1 MIAAAAILVPLA
13 VAIALLLAP
22 RRAVYLPLSVL
33 GVAVTLVLALF
44 ADGPGGRL
52 DVPWIPSIGAWIAL
66 DGTGAGGVLLRI
78 AALVMLPTVLWAA
91 MRVERHAHR
100 FLAALLATLAGVA
113 GIFLARDLVLFYVFW
128 DLTLLPGLAM
138 LGGWGLAHRRAALVK
153 YLMYAVAGSFV
164 MLLGIL
170 ALPPLSGAAGYR
182 FEELLAATPNLDPL
196 TQAWLFGTFMFAFAV
211 KLPIF
216 PVHAWLVD
224 VNEQN
229 HPSGAA
235 DVAGTLYK
243 LGGFGL
249 FAWALPLLP
258 DGATMLAPF
267 GLALGAFTAVYGMA
281 IATRHTQLKRV
292 LAYFSI
298 SHMGIVAVGLFSL
311 HLAGQSGAMAL
322 QAAQMV
328 TTSGLFLVSG
338 MLHARRGSFDL
349 DAYGGLAKAA
359 PAFASLS
366 LLVLLGGIGVPGLA
380 NFPGEFLSVLGA
392 FTVSPLAATLAV
404 LAAIASGALGV
415 NLYQRLF
422 QGEAKG
428 TPTRDLSPLEV
439 AVFAPIVAA
448 TLWLGIAPAA
458 NLTKFEADVV
468 AATAVATPPPDVL
481 DLADGGA
488 R

>member
-1 MIAAAAILVPLA
+1 VIAAAIVLVPLA
-13 VAIALLLAP
+13 VAVALLLAP
-22 RRAVYLPLSVL
+22 RRAVHLPLAVL
-33 GVAVTLVLALF
+33 GVVATLVLALF
-44 ADGPGGRL
+44 ADGSAGRL
-52 DVPWIPSIGAWIAL
+52 EVPWIPTIGAWIAL
-66 DGTGAGGVLLRI
+66 DATGAGGALIRV

-91 MRVERHAHR
+91 LRVDRHAHR

-128 DLTLLPGLAM
+128 DLTLLPGLAL
-138 LGGWGLAHRRAALVK
+138 LGGWGLTHRRAALVK

-164 MLLGIL
+164 MLLALL
-170 ALPPLSGAAGYR
+170 ALRPLSGAAGYR
-182 FEELLAATPNLDPL
+182 FEELLAATPQLDPL
-196 TQAWLFGTFMFAFAV
+196 TQAWLFGAFMFAFAV

-216 PVHAWLVD
+216 PLHAWLVD

-258 DGATMLAPF
+258 DGATLLAPL
-267 GLALGAFTAVYGMA
+267 GLALGAFTAVYAMA
-281 IATRHTQLKRV
+281 IATRHTHLKRV

-298 SHMGIVAVGLFSL
+298 SHMGLVAVGLFSL

-322 QAAQMV
+322 LAAQMV
-328 TTSGLFLVSG
+328 TTSGLFLVAG
-338 MLHARRGSFDL
+338 MLHARRGSFEL

-359 PAFASLS
+359 PAFAALS
-366 LLVLLGGIGVPGLA
+366 LVVLFGGIGVPGLA
-380 NFPGEFLSVLGA
+380 NFPGEFLAVLGA
-392 FTVSPLAATLAV
+392 FAASPLAATLAV
-404 LAAIASGALGV
+404 LAAIGAGALGV
-415 NLYQRLF
+415 NLFQRVF

-428 TPTRDLSPLEV
+428 APTHDLSPLEV
-439 AVFAPIVAA
+439 AVLVPIVAA
-448 TLWLGIAPAA
+448 TLWLGVAPAA
-458 NLTKFEADVV
+458 NLTAFEAE
-468 AATAVATPPPDVL
+468 AAAGLAAAPPPIVL
-481 DLADGGA
+481 EVAEGGA